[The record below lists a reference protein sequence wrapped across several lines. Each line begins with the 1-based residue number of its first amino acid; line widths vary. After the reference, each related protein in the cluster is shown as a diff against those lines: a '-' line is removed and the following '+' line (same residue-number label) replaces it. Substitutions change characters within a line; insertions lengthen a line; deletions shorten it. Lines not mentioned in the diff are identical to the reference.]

1 MARNKYDVD
10 ETLETPFSLEHLK
23 RSFVYIRKHKKK
35 IILSIFLQIIASLA
49 SLTHPLIFQEA
60 MDVAV
65 PNKDMRYLFF
75 LAGFMLLTTAVIIT
89 MVTIRARIM
98 TRVGQDIISDIRM
111 DLFVH
116 LQKLPFSYFDNRPHG
131 KILVRVVHYVN
142 NVCDLL
148 SNGILTFVLELLNLI
163 FIGVFMFL
171 LNWQLALIIL
181 AGLPLFIA
189 IAILLKPAQ
198 RRAWQRF
205 SNKNYNLNAYL
216 QESINGMKVTQIF
229 TREETNYGIFDRLCT
244 AAQQTLMH
252 ASVVSNLTWYASQ
265 NISQLVSIC
274 LYIAGVYWCTPM
286 ISFGT
291 LVAMVS
297 YSDRFWGPINNLAN
311 LYNNFINTIAYL
323 ERIFETI
330 DEPVE
335 IDDAPD
341 AVELPPIQGAVE
353 FSHVVFGYE
362 AGQTVLNDVNFT
374 VRPGENIALVG
385 PTGAGKSTVVNL
397 LSRFYN
403 LNSGAILVDG
413 YDISKVTLH
422 SLRSQMGIMLQDS
435 FIFSGTIRD
444 NIRYGRLDAT
454 DAEIE
459 EAARRVRA
467 HDFIVEMEQG
477 YDTEVN
483 ERGSRLSQGQKQLVA
498 LARTLLSDPKILILD
513 EATSAIDTKTEKLLQ
528 EGIAELLKGRTAFI
542 IAHRLSTIKS
552 CDKIMY
558 VAHQNIVESG
568 THDELIA
575 KHGAYYDLYTAQLT
589 NN

>member
-1 MARNKYDVD
+1 M
-10 ETLETPFSLEHLK
+10 
-23 RSFVYIRKHKKK
+23 
-35 IILSIFLQIIASLA
+35 
-49 SLTHPLIFQEA
+49 
-60 MDVAV
+60 
-65 PNKDMRYLFF
+65 
-75 LAGFMLLTTAVIIT
+75 
-89 MVTIRARIM
+89 
-98 TRVGQDIISDIRM
+98 
-111 DLFVH
+111 
-116 LQKLPFSYFDNRPHG
+116 
-131 KILVRVVHYVN
+131 
-142 NVCDLL
+142 
-148 SNGILTFVLELLNLI
+148 
-163 FIGVFMFL
+163 
-171 LNWQLALIIL
+171 
-181 AGLPLFIA
+181 
-189 IAILLKPAQ
+189 
-198 RRAWQRF
+198 
-205 SNKNYNLNAYL
+205 NAYL
-216 QESINGMKVTQIF
+216 QESLNGMKVTQIF
-229 TREETNYGIFDRLCT
+229 TREEMNYGIFDRLCNAVRST
-244 AAQQTLMH
+244 MMH
-252 ASVVSNLTWYASQ
+252 ASIVSNFTWYFSQ
-265 NISQLVSIC
+265 NISQLVSIF
-274 LYIAGVYWCTPM
+274 LYIAGVYWCSPM

-330 DEPVE
+330 DEPVD

-341 AVELPPIQGAVE
+341 AVELPPIKGSVE

-362 AGQTVLNDVNFT
+362 TGHTVLNDVNFK
-374 VRPGENIALVG
+374 VEPGQNIALVG

-422 SLRSQMGIMLQDS
+422 SLRAQMGIMLQDS

-459 EAARRVRA
+459 EAAKRVRA
-467 HDFIVEMEQG
+467 HDFIVGIEDG

-552 CDKIMY
+552 CDRIMY

-575 KHGAYYDLYTAQLT
+575 KHGAYYELYTAQLT
-589 NN
+589 NS

>member
-23 RSFVYIRKHKKK
+23 RSLVYIEKHKKK
-35 IILSIFLQIIASLA
+35 MIVAIIFQIIASLA

-65 PNKDMRYLFF
+65 PNKDYKYLFL
-75 LAGFMLLTTAVIIT
+75 LAGFIVLTTALIIA

-98 TRVGQDIISDIRM
+98 ARVGQDIISDIRM

-116 LQKLPFSYFDNRPHG
+116 LQKLPFTYFDNRPHG

-148 SNGILTFVLELLNLI
+148 SNGIINFFLEVLNL
-163 FIGVFMFL
+163 FLIGIFMFL
-171 LNWQLALIIL
+171 LNWKLSLIIL
-181 AGLPLFIA
+181 AGLPLFII
-189 IAILLKPAQ
+189 IAILFKPAQ

-205 SNKNYNLNAYL
+205 SNKNSNMNAYL
-216 QESINGMKVTQIF
+216 QESLNGMKVTQIF
-229 TREETNYGIFDRLCT
+229 TREEMNYGIFDRLCNAVRST
-244 AAQQTLMH
+244 MMH
-252 ASVVSNLTWYASQ
+252 ASIVSNFTWYFSQ
-265 NISQLVSIC
+265 NISQLVSIF
-274 LYIAGVYWCTPM
+274 LYIAGVYWCSPM

-311 LYNNFINTIAYL
+311 LYNSFINTIAYL

-330 DEPVE
+330 DEPVD

-341 AVELPPIQGAVE
+341 AVELPPIKGGVE

-362 AGQTVLNDVNFT
+362 TGHIVLNDVNFK
-374 VRPGENIALVG
+374 VEPGQNIALVG

-422 SLRSQMGIMLQDS
+422 SLRAQMGIMLQDS

-459 EAARRVRA
+459 EAAKRVRA
-467 HDFIVEMEQG
+467 HDFIVEMEDG

-552 CDKIMY
+552 CDRIMY

-575 KHGAYYDLYTAQLT
+575 KHGAYYELYTAQLT